1 MAKAHVMTYEALLE
15 DEVNQ
20 VYGFSHVSD
29 LAGVSAAHVTLWSPS
44 EFATAVKWGEVLKN
58 LLNRI
63 QGSHEKLKII
73 ICIAKYGSRRSFKMH
88 LYLRMCKFLHSAC

>member
-1 MAKAHVMTYEALLE
+1 LDPYKFSCSDMAKAHVLTYEALLE

-44 EFATAVKWGEVLKN
+44 EFATAVKWGEVRKN
-58 LLNRI
+58 YETVLN
-63 QGSHEKLKII
+63 L
-73 ICIAKYGSRRSFKMH
+73 RRKKMQ
-88 LYLRMCKFLHSAC
+88 SAP